1 MCSFFFF
8 SKTQNNSTVYTFSH
22 FFLLGI
28 SVLLQGSGSSYGN
41 FPQISSVGIWWS
53 QNLKPAFLAFRTH
66 HFPRYSDISHTHSL
80 ADICSSSRCGLQCV
94 DDVGTGWGVLDEAGW
109 RSGTVLLC
117 KVCAE
122 FTCRNS
128 FLFLPGKYSFSF
140 SKTFLLYSQCMCFQ
154 QSHSEY
160 HHPQSWLLA
169 HRWVHQP
176 SWASTS
182 PTWDVNWNY

>member
-1 MCSFFFF
+1 M
-8 SKTQNNSTVYTFSH
+8 YTFSH

-28 SVLLQGSGSSYGN
+28 SVLLQGSGSSYGS
-41 FPQISSVGIWWS
+41 FPPTSSAGYDGAKIWNQHSWPS
-53 QNLKPAFLAFRTH
+53 GPI
-66 HFPRYSDISHTHSL
+66 ISHDTLTFHTHTHL
-80 ADICSSSRCGLQCV
+80 ADIFSNSRCGLQCV
-94 DDVGTGWGVLDEAGW
+94 DDVGTGWGALDEAGW

-128 FLFLPGKYSFSF
+128 FFFLPGKYSFSF

-154 QSHSEY
+154 HSHSEY
-160 HHPQSWLLA
+160 HHPQSRLLA
-169 HRWVHQP
+169 HRWVHHP

-182 PTWDVNWNY
+182 PTWDAHWDY